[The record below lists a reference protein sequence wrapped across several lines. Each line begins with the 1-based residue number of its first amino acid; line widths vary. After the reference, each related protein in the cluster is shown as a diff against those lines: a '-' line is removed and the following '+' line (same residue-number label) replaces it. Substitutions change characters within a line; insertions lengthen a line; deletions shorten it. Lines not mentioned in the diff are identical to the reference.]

1 MKGPEDMVDDI
12 IQDATQRMQGAMDA
26 LQRDLGGIRTGRAS
40 PALVDRLTVDYYGT
54 PTPINQL
61 AGVSAPEARLL
72 VIQPWDKGAM
82 PAIERAIQE
91 SELGLTPNNDGSVIR
106 LPIPPLTEE
115 RRQDLVR
122 LVGTKVEEAKV
133 AVRNVRRDAMDNC
146 KLLLNDKEISEDEER
161 RAEQQIQ
168 ELTDKYVARADELGK
183 AKEAEVLE
191 V

>member
-106 LPIPPLTEE
+106 LPIPQLTEE

-168 ELTDKYVARADELGK
+168 ELTDKYVARADELGQ

>member
-1 MKGPEDMVDDI
+1 MVDDI
-12 IQDATQRMQGAMDA
+12 IQDASQRMQGAMDA
-26 LQRDLGGIRTGRAS
+26 LQRDLSGIRTGRAS
-40 PALVDRLTVDYYGT
+40 PALVDRLTIDYYGT
-54 PTPINQL
+54 QTPLNQV

-91 SELGLTPNNDGSVIR
+91 SDLGLMPNNDGAVIR
-106 LPIPPLTEE
+106 LPIPQLTEE
-115 RRQDLVR
+115 RRQDLVK
-122 LVGTKVEEAKV
+122 LVGAKVEEAKV
-133 AVRNVRRDAMDNC
+133 AVRNVRRDAMDSL

-168 ELTDKYVARADELGK
+168 DLTDKYVARADELGQ
-183 AKEAEVLE
+183 AKESEVLE